1 MEATAGACLNSR
13 GRAGEEQVLGPWGMG
28 MGLNGLYPHT
38 LNHRVV
44 NCPQPG
50 SRPLRHCSPP
60 GLRDEVPTGL

>member
-1 MEATAGACLNSR
+1 MAGACLNSR

-28 MGLNGLYPHT
+28 MGLNGLY
-38 LNHRVV
+38 RVV

-60 GLRDEVPTGL
+60 GLRDKFQQVCKLGLRRAF